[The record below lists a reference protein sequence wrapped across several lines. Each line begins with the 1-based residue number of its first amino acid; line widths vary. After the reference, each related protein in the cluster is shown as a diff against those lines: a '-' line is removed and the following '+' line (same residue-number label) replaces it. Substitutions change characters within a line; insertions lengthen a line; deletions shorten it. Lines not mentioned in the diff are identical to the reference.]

1 MSAVLPGF
9 GVGERRGGENYGIMR
24 LLFFFRFSLFA
35 FAGGGFLLD
44 ESSIRWSN

>member
-9 GVGERRGGENYGIMR
+9 GVGERAGGENYGIMR
-24 LLFFFRFSLFA
+24 LLFFFALLFA